1 MTDLPLSKYTVL
13 DLTLARAGPTAVRL
27 LADWGANVIRIEPPP
42 AASGIDV
49 TGGRHGP
56 DSQNLHRNKR
66 GITINLKSDEG
77 RELFMTL
84 AVKADVIVENFR
96 MEVKYRLGVDYESV
110 RQVNAAII
118 YASISGFGQEGP
130 YSKRPG
136 VDQVIQG
143 TSGLMSITGEPGQG
157 PMRVGVAIS
166 DTSAGMFL
174 GQGILLALLHREQ
187 TGEGQWVHTS
197 LLESMLCKLD
207 FQGARYTMRH
217 EIATQEG
224 NNHPTNSPMGVFNTL
239 DGKVN
244 LAASTN
250 KMFSAFCEKLNVP
263 QLCLDERFK
272 LPKDRMRYRHELWSE
287 VNALTSQ
294 VTTEELVTKMN
305 EAGCPCGPIYDI
317 GEAFEDEQVK
327 FLKMERPVT
336 HESLGEFNLVR
347 SPINMTAF
355 ASPDSFDRAGPELG
369 EHNDE
374 VLLEFGITPEEI
386 TRLRENKAI

>member
-1 MTDLPLSKYTVL
+1 MSGLPLTSYIVL
-13 DLTLARAGPTAVRL
+13 DLTLARAGPTAVRM
-27 LADWGANVIRIEPPP
+27 LADWGANVIRIEPPSS
-42 AASGIDV
+42 SGAGDV

-77 RELFMTL
+77 RDLFMTL
-84 AVKADVIVENFR
+84 AKKADVIVENFR
-96 MEVKYRLGVDYESV
+96 MEVKFRLGVDYESV
-110 RQVNAAII
+110 KKVNPSII
-118 YASISGFGQEGP
+118 YASISGFGQDGP

-157 PMRVGVAIS
+157 PMRVGIAIS

-174 GQGILLALLHREQ
+174 GQGILLALLHREK

-207 FQGARYTMRH
+207 FQGARYTMGR
-217 EIATQEG
+217 EIASQEG
-224 NNHPTNSPMGVFNTL
+224 NNHPTNSPMGVFDTS

-250 KMFSAFCEKLNVP
+250 KMFRAFCEKMQVP
-263 QLCLDERFK
+263 EWAEDERFK
-272 LPKDRMRYRHELWSE
+272 NPRDRVKHRHERWSKM
-287 VNALTSQ
+287 NAIT
-294 VTTEELVTKMN
+294 VKETTAEFVLKMN
-305 EAGCPCGPIYDI
+305 EVGCPCGPIYNI

-327 FLKMERPVT
+327 FLKMELPVSHAT
-336 HESLGEFNLVR
+336 LGEFNLVR
-347 SPINMTAF
+347 SPINMSAF
-355 ASPDSFDRAGPELG
+355 AAAESFDRPGPELG
-369 EHNDE
+369 EHNEE
-374 VLLEFGITPEEI
+374 VLKEMGLTADEI
-386 TRLRENKAI
+386 NMLREKHAI